1 MEVFEIAQA
10 LKSCGYLEGIEAK
23 YRYLYIKECSKEFY
37 DLLLQRGWRR
47 FGNYFFVPMCEGCES
62 CISIRQDCEAF
73 SFSKSQQRILK
84 NPLTL
89 EISKPRVSKEHLE
102 LYDKYHCVMNSK
114 KGWQYQGI
122 SLESY
127 YDTFVRGYEDFG
139 YEFCYYFEGHLVG
152 VALVDI
158 LDNAISAVYC
168 YYDHNFAKYSI
179 GSYSILKQIAIA
191 KEYNIKY
198 FYPGYWIKNHY
209 SMGYKEK
216 FKPFEILINRPN
228 LNEEAIWKK
237 EESCITQT

>member
-1 MEVFEIAQA
+1 M
-10 LKSCGYLEGIEAK
+10 
-23 YRYLYIKECSKEFY
+23 
-37 DLLLQRGWRR
+37 
-47 FGNYFFVPMCEGCES
+47 
-62 CISIRQDCEAF
+62 
-73 SFSKSQQRILK
+73 
-84 NPLTL
+84 
-89 EISKPRVSKEHLE
+89 
-102 LYDKYHCVMNSK
+102 
-114 KGWQYQGI
+114 
-122 SLESY
+122 
-127 YDTFVRGYEDFG
+127 
-139 YEFCYYFEGHLVG
+139 G